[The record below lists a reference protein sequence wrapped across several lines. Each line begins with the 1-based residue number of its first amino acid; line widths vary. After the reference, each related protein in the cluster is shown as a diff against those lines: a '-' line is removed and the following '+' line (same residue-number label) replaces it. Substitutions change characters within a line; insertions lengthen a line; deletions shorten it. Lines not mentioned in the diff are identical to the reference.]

1 MPVHRVLH
9 VWRFFWVLQFNKDA
23 SLKEGQGLNKGF
35 VTRTRLVLPTDV
47 SERLLWGLEGSKHS
61 ERWWDHGNTHDK

>member
-9 VWRFFWVLQFNKDA
+9 VWSFFWVLQFNEDE

-47 SERLLWGLEGSKHS
+47 SQRLLWGLEGSKHS
-61 ERWWDHGNTHDK
+61 ERWWDDGNTRDK